1 MLQKVLHFH
10 VLHSNLCLTF
20 KSVRKITDG
29 QLNVCVLHSNLKL
42 ELYFSCHLHLLNLAQ
57 LWSIILSE
65 HQLLPYNLTCLSY
78 ITARSGLNPSS
89 VLTGT
94 IAPSPFTIALSI
106 DVPGTI
112 ALSIHVPGTIKF
124 SMYLVQSHPLCTWYN
139 RTLYTCTWYNRIFH
153 VPGTI
158 APSVYNSTL
167 YLSSVTSSATPQSV
181 TDNPTPLTDWPIGQL
196 LSSNGH
202 LIGKSLQRLLFQGCK
217 IPNHSLHPEWESGRV
232 EKDNQNLESAK
243 KSPKSR
249 SDSSVGSFCQILSN
263 VVTPV
268 TAVGAATRISN
279 WVSSRLNS
287 RMRKQNIRLR

>member
-42 ELYFSCHLHLLNLAQ
+42 QLYFSCHLHLLNLTQ

-65 HQLLPYNLTCLSY
+65 HQLLPYNLTSLLHYCSFGFKSKQCPDGYNCTVSLY
-78 ITARSGLNPSS
+78 NRTLYRCTWYNRTLCR
-89 VLTGT
+89 
-94 IAPSPFTIALSI
+94 
-106 DVPGTI
+106 
-112 ALSIHVPGTIKF
+112 
-124 SMYLVQSHPLCTWYN
+124 CTWYN
-139 RTLYTCTWYNRIFH
+139 RTLYRCTWYNRIFH

-158 APSVYNSTL
+158 TPSVYNSTL

-202 LIGKSLQRLLFQGCK
+202 LVGKSLQCLLFQGCK

-232 EKDNQNLESAK
+232 ERENSNLEAAK
-243 KSPKSR
+243 KKVRNQDPTPLLAVLVRSSPT
-249 SDSSVGSFCQILSN
+249 L
-263 VVTPV
+263 
-268 TAVGAATRISN
+268 
-279 WVSSRLNS
+279 W
-287 RMRKQNIRLR
+287 LRWQLWELPPAFQTECPPD

>member
-94 IAPSPFTIALSI
+94 IALSI

-112 ALSIHVPGTIKF
+112 AP
-124 SMYLVQSHPLCTWYN
+124 SMYLVQSHP
-139 RTLYTCTWYNRIFH
+139 TCTWYNC
-153 VPGTI
+153 
-158 APSVYNSTL
+158 TL
-167 YLSSVTSSATPQSV
+167 YVQSHLVPVFRHVERHAPKCHRQPDTFDRLTNWSTSVV
-181 TDNPTPLTDWPIGQL
+181 KW
-196 LSSNGH
+196 
-202 LIGKSLQRLLFQGCK
+202 
-217 IPNHSLHPEWESGRV
+217 
-232 EKDNQNLESAK
+232 
-243 KSPKSR
+243 SPRWQKP
-249 SDSSVGSFCQILSN
+249 
-263 VVTPV
+263 PV
-268 TAVGAATRISN
+268 FAI
-279 WVSSRLNS
+279 SRL
-287 RMRKQNIRLR
+287 QNTQSLTPT